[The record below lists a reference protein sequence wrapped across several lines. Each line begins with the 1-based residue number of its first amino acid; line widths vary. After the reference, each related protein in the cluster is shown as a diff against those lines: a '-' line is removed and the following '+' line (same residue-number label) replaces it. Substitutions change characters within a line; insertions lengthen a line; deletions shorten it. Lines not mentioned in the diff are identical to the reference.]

1 MSAADKLTTIAENVP
16 KVYESGQENV
26 RAQVEPINAELEKCL
41 AGTSVEGQTW
51 YDKFWETF
59 QQNGNRTDYRFAF
72 SGGGWNSNN
81 FKPKY
86 PIKLKDAYLE
96 RIFNE
101 SFFAVNL
108 AEVFRENNVTL
119 DFSDVTNAS
128 YLFYYCLSPRIPE
141 VGADTITKAN
151 HMFGIAWML
160 VTIDKLIVAPNCDMS
175 SAFFRCD
182 ALENITLENEIA
194 SSTWNFTGVHN
205 LSRESIA
212 HIIGKLSATSTGLS
226 ITFSNKSVVKA
237 FGSVDSEEWQ
247 ALVASKPNW
256 TISLA

>member
-1 MSAADKLTTIAENVP
+1 MNTSEKLTKIAENVP
-16 KVYESGQENV
+16 KVYAAGK
-26 RAQVEPINAELEKCL
+26 NAE
-41 AGTSVEGQTW
+41 
-51 YDKFWETF
+51 YDAFWDVF
-59 QQNGNRTDYRFAF
+59 QQNGNRTDYRYAF

-108 AEVFRENNVTL
+108 AEVFRENNITL
-119 DFSDVTNAS
+119 DFSNVTNAS
-128 YLFYYCLSPRIPE
+128 YLFYHCLTKHLPE
-141 VGADTITKAN
+141 VGANTITKADN
-151 HMFGIAWML
+151 MFGVAWL
-160 VTIDKLIVAPNCDMS
+160 LETIDKLIVAPNCNMTG
-175 SAFFRCD
+175 AFFRCD
-182 ALENITLENEIA
+182 ALRNITIENEIN

-226 ITFSNKSVVKA
+226 ITFSYNSVAKA
-237 FGSVDSEEWQ
+237 FGSVDNAEWQ
-247 ALVASKPNW
+247 ALVATKPNW
-256 TISLA
+256 TISLT